1 MTVCLSGFN
10 HIRSVFWNRCCA
22 FVSELRQR
30 FNHFIDFTWIGWIG
44 ISQVAVLAS
53 QEEAYREVLS
63 RSDGVFLAAGPEETK
78 SDYRRSM
85 LRHQIAEDERKRC
98 WDEPCEV
105 FDFSPTSLIF

>member
-1 MTVCLSGFN
+1 MLRICFGAP
-10 HIRSVFWNRCCA
+10 HISFH
-22 FVSELRQR
+22 QIPKR
-30 FNHFIDFTWIGWIG
+30 FNHFVDSTWIE

-63 RSDGVFLAAGPEETK
+63 RGDGVFLAAGPEETK

-98 WDEPCEV
+98 WDEQCDV
-105 FDFSPTSLIF
+105 M

>member
-1 MTVCLSGFN
+1 MTS
-10 HIRSVFWNRCCA
+10 H
-22 FVSELRQR
+22 
-30 FNHFIDFTWIGWIG
+30 DFAWIG

-63 RSDGVFLAAGPEETK
+63 RGDGVFLAAGPEETK

-98 WDEPCEV
+98 WDVNNLMC
-105 FDFSPTSLIF
+105 LIFVQLF